1 MKTESGKDIARW
13 MSLVDSM
20 MNEESPNAVNKEKK
34 GIDQVEKNREGI
46 QKLQKD
52 ILEQKFKLL
61 NAKIKDMYLSKNPE
75 MSETEMMTFDFIDR
89 GDHYEFTMPIN
100 VLFGPKTRKDC
111 ADYWDN
117 FFDSCDI
124 RTSFLDNI
132 NESIDKINN
141 IHLTMK
147 LVVKDGKVQEK

>member
-13 MSLVDSM
+13 MDLVSNM
-20 MNEESPNAVNKEKK
+20 LNEETPAKK
-34 GIDQVEKNREGI
+34 GADPVEKNREGI
-46 QKLQKD
+46 QKLTKE

-61 NAKIKDMYLSKNPE
+61 NAKIADLYLSKNPE
-75 MSETEMMTFDFIDR
+75 TPETDMMKFDFVDR
-89 GDHYEFTMPIN
+89 GDYYEFTMPIN

-111 ADYWDN
+111 ANYWDD

-132 NESIDKINN
+132 NEAIDKINN
-141 IHLTMK
+141 INLTMK
-147 LVVKDGKVQEK
+147 LVVKDGRVQEK

>member
-13 MSLVDSM
+13 MNLVAQ
-20 MNEESPNAVNKEKK
+20 MNEETSPEKPAAKK
-34 GIDQVEKNREGI
+34 GPDPVEKNREGI
-46 QKLQKD
+46 EKLQKE

-61 NAKIKDMYLSKNPE
+61 NAKIKDLYLSKNPDTP
-75 MSETEMMTFDFIDR
+75 ETDMMRFDFVDR

-111 ADYWDN
+111 ATYWDD
-117 FFDSCDI
+117 FFSNCDI
-124 RTSFLDNI
+124 QTSFLDNI
-132 NESIDKINN
+132 NDAVEKINN